1 MVDVGEVFE
10 VSGVS
15 PEIEVISGNQ
25 EIYIDDAITNKCKEK
40 RTEH

>member
-15 PEIEVISGNQ
+15 PKIEIISGNQ
-25 EIYIDDAITNKCKEK
+25 GIYIDDAIKCKCKEK

>member
-1 MVDVGEVFE
+1 MVDVGEVLE

-15 PEIEVISGNQ
+15 PEIKVITGNQ

-40 RTEH
+40 RTEY